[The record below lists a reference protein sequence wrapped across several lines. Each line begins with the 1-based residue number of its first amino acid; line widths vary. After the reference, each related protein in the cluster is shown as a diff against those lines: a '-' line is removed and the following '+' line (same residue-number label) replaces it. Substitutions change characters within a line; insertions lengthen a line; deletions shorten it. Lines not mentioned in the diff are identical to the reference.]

1 MLNVRSS
8 KKVLK
13 LNFNNWKDDSRLKM
27 QAADSLNISVFLSVL
42 ELQVEIR
49 QLASRNRFFHP
60 LTGSLPLVDLNLN
73 DESQF
78 LDRLKHIISY
88 LSLDLRQLMS
98 IRETITH
105 WND

>member
-1 MLNVRSS
+1 
-8 KKVLK
+8 
-13 LNFNNWKDDSRLKM
+13 M

-42 ELQVEIR
+42 ELQVEVR

-60 LTGSLPLVDLNLN
+60 STGSLPLVDLNLN

-78 LDRLKHIISY
+78 LDRLQHIISY
-88 LSLDLRQLMS
+88 LSLDLRQSMS